1 MTSVNV
7 AVTSTTGDHGP
18 VVAKGPVA
26 VPVGPWGPSSDDTKS
41 GVATPGRIGGN
52 TSPTGVPTRS
62 DTTTVSDAASVAQL
76 VDIGLSVENR
86 TPVADDG
93 RSTRAR
99 PSVSVMSTIGVT
111 SVTPSKV
118 ANTVCPT
125 RGSPARWTNTSAV
138 FASLVASIE
147 YVVHGA
153 GSADTRDE

>member
-7 AVTSTTGDHGP
+7 AATSTTGDHGP

-26 VPVGPWGPSSDDTKS
+26 APVGPWGPSSDDT
-41 GVATPGRIGGN
+41 TPGGIGGN

-62 DTTTVSDAASVAQL
+62 DTTTVSDAASVTQL
-76 VDIGLSVENR
+76 ADIGLSVENR

-99 PSVSVMSTIGVT
+99 PSVSVMSTIGVA

-125 RGSPARWTNTSAV
+125 SGSPARWTNTSAV

-153 GSADTRDE
+153 GSADARDE